1 VSSRLRDAI
10 IARIRAHG
18 PMPFDEFMEL
28 ALYDPDDGF
37 FSSSSPARPEGHFV
51 TSPHLSPVF
60 TGLLTVQAR
69 DAWDAMGKPDPFT
82 LVDLGAG
89 EGTLA
94 RGIETAAAS
103 DERFARALHVV
114 AIERGEVAANHLTGS
129 GLKTARSIG
138 DVEPF
143 IGVIIANELFDN
155 VPFRLLSGEDEIRIT
170 EDGAALSWQPL
181 PPTSSRP
188 VSPRSLDLIDQIA
201 RALRHGY
208 AFIIDYGFTGD
219 EEPEAT
225 RGYREHR
232 IVTDLLDDPGSSDIT
247 GPVDFDAI
255 AVRARANGLQT
266 WGPISQRDALM
277 ALGYRATLDRMRADQ
292 QQQEQAGEWRTAIGY
307 YGERGQA
314 AMLVDPAGLGSLKVL
329 VLGTEGLPEPR
340 ALG

>member
-1 VSSRLRDAI
+1 MSSRLRDAI

-18 PMPFDEFMEL
+18 PLPFDEFMEL

-37 FSSSSPARPEGHFV
+37 FSSASPARPEGHFV

-60 TGLLTVQAR
+60 AGLLTVQAR

-82 LVDLGAG
+82 VVDLGAG

-94 RGIETAAAS
+94 RGIRTAAAS
-103 DERFARALHVV
+103 DEGFARALQVV
-114 AIERGEVAANHLTGS
+114 AVERGEIAAIHLANAGM
-129 GLKTARSIG
+129 KTARSLD

-143 IGVIIANELFDN
+143 TGVLVANELFDN
-155 VPFRLLSGEDEIRIT
+155 VPFRLFSGDDEIKIT
-170 EDGAALSWQPL
+170 EEGSALIWQPPL
-181 PPTSSRP
+181 PAPTRP

-201 RALRHGY
+201 RALNQGY

-219 EEPEAT
+219 EEPEVT

-232 IVTDLLDDPGSSDIT
+232 LVTDVLDDPGSSDIT
-247 GPVDFDAI
+247 GPVDFDAL
-255 AVRARANGLQT
+255 AARARANGLQT
-266 WGPISQRDALM
+266 WGPVSQRDALM
-277 ALGYRATLDRMRADQ
+277 SLGYRATLDRMRADQ

-314 AMLVDPAGLGSLKVL
+314 AMLVDPAGLGSLKLL
-329 VLGTEGLPEPR
+329 VLGTDGLPEPR